1 VNFWNSLSASFVS
14 ALRQPRLWLLQF
26 FGNAIIALVFAAWLN
41 FSDAHWWQLLFTLI
55 VALLLVISFVVLHS
69 GTLNYYSDIC
79 EDNRAGLLNAFA
91 KSLKITHVLAFAIW
105 AIVVYFLF
113 QLVTT
118 LDAYYYSFP
127 GYLRSEFP
135 AWLRRLISENAI
147 DNLYSGFVNFLCWV
161 VVPGLLL
168 PFGLLTAVEGF
179 RGFTMLRGWG
189 RIVRHWGYWI
199 VLILAA
205 LIGRYSVGKIMSWL
219 LDPRTATLSSE
230 RVWLGCRMLFAYLLA
245 LFSWLWICAM
255 LGRAHAGPEPPAES
269 QKAAA

>member
-1 VNFWNSLSASFVS
+1 MRLWNSLSASFVS
-14 ALRQPRLWLLQF
+14 ALRHPRLWLLQF

-41 FSDAHWWQLLFTLI
+41 FPDAHWWQLVFTFIVGLLLI
-55 VALLLVISFVVLHS
+55 VSVVILHG
-69 GTLNYYSDIC
+69 GTLNYYADIR
-79 EDNRAGLLNAFA
+79 EDEGAGLLDAFA
-91 KSLKITHVLAFAIW
+91 KALKPTHLLAFALW
-105 AIVVYFLF
+105 AIIVYFLF

-147 DNLYSGFVNFLCWV
+147 DNFYLGFVNFLCWV

-168 PFGLLTAVEGF
+168 PFGLLCAEEGF
-179 RGFTMLRGWG
+179 RGFIMLRKWAQ
-189 RIVRHWGYWI
+189 IVSNWRYWI
-199 VLILAA
+199 VLVLAA
-205 LIGRYSVGKIMSWL
+205 LIGRYCVGKIMSWL
-219 LDPRTATLSSE
+219 LDPKTATLSGE
-230 RVWLGCRMLFAYLLA
+230 RIWLAFRLLIAYLLV

-255 LGRAHAGPEPPAES
+255 LGRARSGPEPPAES